1 MRLRSRIIFLT
12 SGTHDPQFVPH
23 FSLSCNA
30 TSIASGALTFI
41 PAGLSN
47 ASLISDSDTLK
58 QLLRIV
64 QNTGTDLKAHADRVR
79 EFMRLGTREREERLA
94 YHINRLQ
101 PANETMKK
109 DLLQQFRFIMQSLAL
124 YRSDLRK
131 ADFKPTESSEEELIY
146 LRKKLPELI
155 ESLKNLAS
163 LRKATD

>member
-1 MRLRSRIIFLT
+1 MRRLFLALVILGLQIGGAQSQEPHIKSDSSNPESMRLAADSLQQLT
-12 SGTHDPQFVPH
+12 
-23 FSLSCNA
+23 
-30 TSIASGALTFI
+30 
-41 PAGLSN
+41 
-47 ASLISDSDTLK
+47 DTL
-58 QLLRIV
+58 QRLLHIV